1 MNIVAQPVL
10 AAPRTILTTKKHFAP
25 VNAQGYGPVHVFC
38 ASGDILHLEQTLRV
52 CNVDASDKRGNTGLH
67 WAVRYGQTQVI
78 RLLVDKYSANVNA
91 QNADGETPLH
101 LAIREGRDDIAQYL
115 LQNNADANIAA
126 LDGTYPL
133 HSAAANNRLELAR
146 MLVQYGAW
154 LECEDMESETPLF
167 YAVRENQLSMVEWLL
182 HRGASAEHTN
192 EDGESV
198 LSFAREIGSPAL
210 IKLFGAPCPAA
221 MTANKL
227 RRMAIDSDAEMD
239 DEEAGDSMETDAALM
254 GRTSSK

>member
-1 MNIVAQPVL
+1 MNIVAQPVV
-10 AAPRTILTTKKHFAP
+10 AAPRAVLNKKQIVP

-38 ASGDILHLEQTLRV
+38 SSGDISHLEQTLRV

-67 WAVRYGQTQVI
+67 WAVRYGQAQVI

-91 QNADGETPLH
+91 QNADGETSLH
-101 LAIREGRDDIAQYL
+101 LAVREGRDDIAQYL

-133 HSAAANNRLELAR
+133 HSAVANNRLELAR
-146 MLVQYGAW
+146 LLVQYGAW

-182 HRGASAEHTN
+182 QRGASAEHTN

-198 LSFAREIGSPAL
+198 LSFASEIGSPAL
-210 IKLFGAPCPAA
+210 VKLFAPCPAA
-221 MTANKL
+221 MTNKL

-239 DEEAGDSMETDAALM
+239 DDDTGDSMETEAALM

>member
-1 MNIVAQPVL
+1 M
-10 AAPRTILTTKKHFAP
+10 LTLPTSEVRPELKFR
-25 VNAQGYGPVHVFC
+25 YFC
-38 ASGDILHLEQTLRV
+38 DNSYPFGLVSL
-52 CNVDASDKRGNTGLH
+52 GNTGLH

-78 RLLVDKYSANVNA
+78 RLLVDKYSATVNA

-101 LAIREGRDDIAQYL
+101 LAVREGRDDIAQYL

-133 HSAAANNRLELAR
+133 HSAAASNRLELAR
-146 MLVQYGAW
+146 LLVQYGAW

-198 LSFAREIGSPAL
+198 LTFAREVGSPAL
-210 IKLFGAPCPAA
+210 VKLFVPPSPASVA
-221 MTANKL
+221 LNKL
-227 RRMAIDSDAEMD
+227 RSMAIDSDAEMD
-239 DEEAGDSMETDAALM
+239 DDETGDSMETDAAIM